1 MGNGGGSSSRLLRLA
16 TTAAAVLLLL
26 AWSPAVT
33 AMGPE
38 SQCDPPGVWQTGQAL
53 DETASRDSGANVSLI
68 EPTRSGKLQE
78 CVDRCCKRNDC
89 SVATVKV
96 QDKGTVLCAL
106 FNCDPPEKCIF
117 KKSARL
123 LSLDRTAAAFL
134 RRVVAG
140 WPKYSNVEVHTGNL
154 SSADATSTSSSASPT
169 ADTTLPFVAEATTA
183 GSIAS
188 STAGVVEKLTASTTS
203 APRAS
208 TEDSDANSP
217 VPTSGDVTKA
227 SVLNASITTSTTR
240 SPLGLSGILDLLNHV
255 AESRTRSS
263 LQEGAS
269 SSTESDYSVSRTS
282 QATSSTP
289 STTEAA
295 HLLNASSTTAD
306 VDISPPAFS
315 DIPEQSSSTQTT
327 MRTST
332 TVSPALEASMK
343 KIVPTNGFD
352 GEAWWSHISVPLK
365 VSKPATNAS
374 SVTKRPNATEKTTD
388 MDKSNDLRRPIQIF
402 APTTLNVDL
411 VPKASPSISLVIGL
425 CLGLLLIFVVMG
437 LIGRRILDVWQRR
450 HYSKMDFLV
459 DGMYHVT

>member
-1 MGNGGGSSSRLLRLA
+1 MEHDATASSSSVRRLVLVAALLA
-16 TTAAAVLLLL
+16 TLFLPEAQ
-26 AWSPAVT
+26 S
-33 AMGPE
+33 MGAE

-53 DETASRDSGANVSLI
+53 DETASKASGANVSLI

-78 CVDRCCKRNDC
+78 CVDRCCKRDDC

-106 FNCDPPEKCIF
+106 FNCNPPEKCIF

-123 LSLDRTAAAFL
+123 LSLDRTATAFL

-154 SSADATSTSSSASPT
+154 TYVNATPTSSSTSSPT
-169 ADTTLPFVAEATTA
+169 PDTTLPFVAEVTTA
-183 GSIAS
+183 NVT
-188 STAGVVEKLTASTTS
+188 TATFGGKLTTTVAS
-203 APRAS
+203 ARKLN

-217 VPTSGDVTKA
+217 AVTTEGA
-227 SVLNASITTSTTR
+227 TTAPSVNASNSTTP

-255 AESRTRSS
+255 AESRTHSEVHEESASS
-263 LQEGAS
+263 TDSANHISGASPSVTSSTTELSYRS
-269 SSTESDYSVSRTS
+269 SST
-282 QATSSTP
+282 TP
-289 STTEAA
+289 A
-295 HLLNASSTTAD
+295 ND
-306 VDISPPAFS
+306 DMSPPAFS
-315 DIPEQSSSTQTT
+315 DMPEASSSTEGT
-327 MRTST
+327 TST
-332 TVSPALEASMK
+332 TTTVSSALEASMK
-343 KIVPTNGFD
+343 KILPTKTFD
-352 GEAWWSHISVPLK
+352 GDAWWSRLSAPMK
-365 VSKPATNAS
+365 ASNPTTNAS
-374 SVTKRPNATEKTTD
+374 SVTTQRPNTTEKSTD
-388 MDKSNDLRRPIQIF
+388 AAAKSNDIRGPIQIF

-411 VPKASPSISLVIGL
+411 TAAKASPSISLVIGL